1 MKLTKIDREAFV
13 RAVMQDVPKVDY
25 TEQARK
31 LVLDDS
37 IEQLPAQLRQFA
49 LNKDT
54 NAFLRTDS
62 YWAYQGFQK
71 SFTVFTARSGSFS
84 LTKKSQA
91 AFDKLAEQY
100 KAQKEQ
106 REALEQRV
114 SAVIAGCSTLKM
126 AKERLPEFEKY
137 LPQDRGD
144 SKTPNLPAIAN
155 IVADLTKLGWPKS
168 MQKAAA

>member
-25 TEQARK
+25 MEQARK

-37 IEQLPAQLRQFA
+37 IEQLPPQLRQFA
-49 LNKDT
+49 LDNKT
-54 NAFLRTDS
+54 SGFLRTDNF
-62 YWAYQGFQK
+62 YTYQGFQQ
-71 SFTVFTARSGSFS
+71 SFTVFAGRGGSFS

-91 AFDKLAEQY
+91 AYDKLVDQY
-100 KAQKEQ
+100 KAQKAQ
-106 REALEQRV
+106 REALKERSQ
-114 SAVIAGCSTLKM
+114 AVITGCTTLKT

-137 LPQDRGD
+137 LPQDREG

-155 IVADLTKLGWPKS
+155 IVADLTKLGWPKT
-168 MQKAAA
+168 QAKPA